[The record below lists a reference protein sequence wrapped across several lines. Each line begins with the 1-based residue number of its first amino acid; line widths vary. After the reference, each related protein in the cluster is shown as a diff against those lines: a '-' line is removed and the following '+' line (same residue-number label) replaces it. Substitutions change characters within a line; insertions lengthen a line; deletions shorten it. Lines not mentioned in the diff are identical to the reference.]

1 MDSQPTDALFFGARS
16 DIGPRRRDN
25 QDAGYAGD
33 DLLLIADGVG
43 GNPAGDLASAL
54 IVRTLAEL
62 LRPRTDSSESTLR
75 DQVALANARLARTGR
90 EHPILK
96 GMATTL
102 TGLVLVPGGAYLL
115 HVGDSRAY
123 RWRDG
128 LLEQVTTDQS
138 WRQLL
143 LSQGLVDVSAMRHH
157 PMRNMLLHSLSG
169 ALSDPEAV
177 QIHPVELHS
186 GDRWLLATDG
196 LTSYLPSE
204 ELDELTAELQNP
216 QELSD
221 ALVQRCW
228 PRSKD
233 NISVVVGDVCPGRP
247 TGRGRF
253 IGSAAGPLS
262 ATLQRAV

>member
-1 MDSQPTDALFFGARS
+1 M
-16 DIGPRRRDN
+16 
-25 QDAGYAGD
+25 
-33 DLLLIADGVG
+33 
-43 GNPAGDLASAL
+43 
-54 IVRTLAEL
+54 
-62 LRPRTDSSESTLR
+62 
-75 DQVALANARLARTGR
+75 
-90 EHPILK
+90 
-96 GMATTL
+96 
-102 TGLVLVPGGAYLL
+102 LVPGGAYLL

-177 QIHPVELHS
+177 QIHRVELRS

>member
-1 MDSQPTDALFFGARS
+1 MS
-16 DIGPRRRDN
+16 I
-25 QDAGYAGD
+25 
-33 DLLLIADGVG
+33 
-43 GNPAGDLASAL
+43 
-54 IVRTLAEL
+54 
-62 LRPRTDSSESTLR
+62 RTDTELSSG
-75 DQVALANARLARTGR
+75 LAAPAPPRVRVR
-90 EHPILK
+90 RSPFY
-96 GMATTL
+96 
-102 TGLVLVPGGAYLL
+102 LVDSPAPVFAWL

-177 QIHPVELHS
+177 QIHRVELRS

-262 ATLQRAV
+262 ATDPFGGY